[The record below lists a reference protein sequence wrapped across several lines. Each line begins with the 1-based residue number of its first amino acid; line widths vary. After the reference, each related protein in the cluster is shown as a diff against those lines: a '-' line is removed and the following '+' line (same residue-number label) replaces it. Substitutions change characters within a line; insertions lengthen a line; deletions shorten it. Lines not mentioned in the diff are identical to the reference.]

1 MFFTKKKKKA
11 EIDME
16 RLPTHIGVIMD
27 GNGRWAKKRG
37 LPRSAGH
44 QAGADTLKKI
54 VTECNK
60 MGIKYITVYAFSTEN
75 WKRPKEEVDFLMNLL
90 MSYLLD
96 AERTLAGENVRIRA
110 IGSRAEL
117 TEEMQK
123 QIIKTEEFTSKNT
136 GIVMNIALNYGS
148 REELI
153 TATKKISE
161 KVKNGEISV
170 DEITA
175 DMISEELYTGGQ
187 PDPDLIIRTSNE
199 QRLSNFMMWQS
210 SYSELYF
217 TKTLWP
223 DFNVECLY
231 DAILAYQQR
240 DRRYGGVK

>member
-11 EIDME
+11 EIDMN

-90 MSYLLD
+90 MNYLLD

-117 TEEMQK
+117 SEEMQV
-123 QIIKTEEFTSKNT
+123 QIKKTEEFTSKNT

-148 REELI
+148 REELV
-153 TATKKISE
+153 TATKAIEE
-161 KVKNGEISV
+161 KLKNGELSTEDINA
-170 DEITA
+170 E
-175 DMISEELYTGGQ
+175 MISDSLYTGGQ

-223 DFNVECLY
+223 DFNIECLY
-231 DAILAYQQR
+231 DAILAYQNR